1 MSNLR
6 MNDLLQGIGPVTR
19 EEFRALVRSVINLQ
33 NVVRNTMD
41 LMDANQ
47 QVAND
52 NAQAMNQNCVNMLA
66 AIQYIGQTV
75 GIEVQGVNPA
85 VQQQVDQINET
96 AQEPEPDEPPKT
108 VH

>member
-1 MSNLR
+1 MSNLH
-6 MNDLLQGIGPVTR
+6 MNDLLQGMGPVTR

-33 NVVRNTMD
+33 NVVRNT
-41 LMDANQ
+41 LEIMDANQ

-52 NAQAMNQNCVNMLA
+52 NAQNMNQNCVNMMA
-66 AIQYIGQTV
+66 AIQVIGETV

-85 VQQQVDQINET
+85 VQKKVDDVKQKET
-96 AQEPEPDEPPKT
+96 EEEPSEPART

>member
-1 MSNLR
+1 MKQLH
-6 MNDLLQGIGPVTR
+6 MKELEQGIGPVTR

-33 NVVRNTMD
+33 NVVRNT
-41 LMDANQ
+41 LELVDANQ

-85 VQQQVDQINET
+85 VQKQVDQINET
-96 AQEPEPDEPPKT
+96 EQEPEPDEQPKT

>member
-6 MNDLLQGIGPVTR
+6 MNDLLQGMGPVTR

-33 NVVRNTMD
+33 NVVKNVMD

-52 NAQAMNQNCVNMLA
+52 NAQFMNQNCVNLLA
-66 AIQYIGQTV
+66 AIQVIGDAV

-85 VQQQVDQINET
+85 VQKQVDVVNGNEE
-96 AQEPEPDEPPKT
+96 EPVSEPKKT